1 MSHEVNG
8 KEDLTPAEI
17 EKHDLAYAQQF
28 AAEMEHVYADEKT
41 ISFRYLIN
49 EALKLAH
56 HSNPDIRTRM
66 NLNPIPHPDIASTFK
81 QWHSEL

>member
-41 ISFRYLIN
+41 ISF
-49 EALKLAH
+49 
-56 HSNPDIRTRM
+56 
-66 NLNPIPHPDIASTFK
+66 
-81 QWHSEL
+81 